1 MTYLYVWMT
10 NERSDHWILE
20 SPHGYPGRRACRGLL
35 PNPGQGQIIRTPA
48 ENPTAAG
55 SGGADY

>member
-1 MTYLYVWMT
+1 MT
-10 NERSDHWILE
+10 NERSDHGILE